1 MFCLSYHLCITFPI
15 QCRRERER
23 EGGGQREEEGEKE
36 KEEREWGEVDERSRR
51 E

>member
-1 MFCLSYHLCITFPI
+1 MPVIPPLYHLSHPVPE
-15 QCRRERER
+15 RERER
-23 EGGGQREEEGEKE
+23 GGQREEEGEKE

>member
-1 MFCLSYHLCITFPI
+1 MPVIPPLYHLSHPVPE
-15 QCRRERER
+15 RERER
-23 EGGGQREEEGEKE
+23 GGGQREEEGEKE